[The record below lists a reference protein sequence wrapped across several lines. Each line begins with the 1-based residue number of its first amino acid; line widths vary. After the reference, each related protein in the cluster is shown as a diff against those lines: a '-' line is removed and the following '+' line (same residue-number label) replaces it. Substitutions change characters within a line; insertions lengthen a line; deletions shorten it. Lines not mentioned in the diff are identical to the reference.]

1 MSSTIARLFNTQDET
16 ITYELLATSKIH
28 NLPAEELYFKWE
40 SYLLNT
46 CTSSDKSLNI
56 MNLRNF
62 KLQLQSEAVQ
72 NTPVKKPSL
81 NLKKR
86 VQQQSTPLRN
96 SSSPLTPSNY
106 ASDSTP
112 KASQSNFVSR
122 KNPGLITNTLNGHL
136 EIAPNNSVFD
146 TRVGLLSAVSLKK
159 YKYRYMFEKLSER
172 SAVLDERIDYFA
184 NRVKEFYK
192 GSFEIEIGD
201 PGMMNQV
208 RNLPNNQRDCLT
220 DD

>member
-1 MSSTIARLFNTQDET
+1 
-16 ITYELLATSKIH
+16 
-28 NLPAEELYFKWE
+28 
-40 SYLLNT
+40 
-46 CTSSDKSLNI
+46 